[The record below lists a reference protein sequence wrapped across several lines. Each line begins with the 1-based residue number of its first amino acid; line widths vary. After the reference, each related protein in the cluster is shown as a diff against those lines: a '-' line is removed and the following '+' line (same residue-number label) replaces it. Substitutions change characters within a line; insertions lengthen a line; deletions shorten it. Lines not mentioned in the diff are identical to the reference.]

1 MNRGKK
7 YNLLGQQ
14 KLEHMLLYNQ
24 KLVSMSGKEVVS
36 KNFEMII
43 LNRKQPSQPVRMKI
57 MIVISKY
64 NSVTSKK

>member
-1 MNRGKK
+1 
-7 YNLLGQQ
+7 
-14 KLEHMLLYNQ
+14 MLLYNQ